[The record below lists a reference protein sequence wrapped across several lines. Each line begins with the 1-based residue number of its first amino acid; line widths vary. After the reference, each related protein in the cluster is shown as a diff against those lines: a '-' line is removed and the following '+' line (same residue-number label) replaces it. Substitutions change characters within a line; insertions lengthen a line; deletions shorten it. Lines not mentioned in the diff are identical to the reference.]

1 MARRVS
7 LREFQESLASRMKA
21 AAGEPAS
28 SARLSFE
35 AEGTLWLLRLESS
48 GELLPVPQ
56 IDHVPLTRAWFLGVA
71 NVRGVLFGVTDF
83 SAFIA
88 GAPTRR
94 GGENRLLLVG
104 QPYGINAA
112 LLVSRL
118 RGLHNLAEFEP
129 LGDQQEPGEQ
139 WVERAWRDRDGRAW
153 RELDTAK
160 LLAHRDFLDVAAP

>member
-1 MARRVS
+1 MAKRVS
-7 LREFQESLASRMKA
+7 LREFQENLASRLKA

-28 SARLSFE
+28 TARLSFE
-35 AEGTLWLLRLESS
+35 AGGVLWLLRLEST

-56 IDHVPLTRAWFLGVA
+56 IDRVPLTREWFLGVA

-94 GGENRLLLVG
+94 GGDNRLLLVG
-104 QPYGINAA
+104 QPLGINAA
-112 LLVSRL
+112 LLVTRL
-118 RGLHNLAEFEP
+118 AGLRNLADFEP
-129 LGDQQEPGEQ
+129 GDSDGAPSAR
-139 WVERAWRDRDGRAW
+139 WVERAWRDREGRTW
-153 RELDTAK
+153 CELDAAK

>member
-1 MARRVS
+1 MAKRVS
-7 LREFQESLASRMKA
+7 LREFQENLASRLKA

-56 IDHVPLTRAWFLGVA
+56 IDRVPLTRTWFLGVA
-71 NVRGVLFGVTDF
+71 NVRGMLFGVTDF

-94 GGENRLLLVG
+94 GSDNRLLLVG
-104 QPYGINAA
+104 QPHGINAA
-112 LLVSRL
+112 LLVTRL
-118 RGLHNLAEFEP
+118 TGLLNLAEFEP
-129 LGDQQEPGEQ
+129 LETQGGPGEQ

-153 RELDTAK
+153 RELDTGK